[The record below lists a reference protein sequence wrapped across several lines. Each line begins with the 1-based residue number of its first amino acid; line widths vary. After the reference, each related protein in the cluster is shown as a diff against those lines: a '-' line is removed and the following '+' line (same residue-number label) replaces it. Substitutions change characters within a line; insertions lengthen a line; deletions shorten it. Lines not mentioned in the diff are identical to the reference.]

1 MFSFLQRILSFLPCN
16 YCNKA
21 VEVERWTAGLREL
34 IAFLIY
40 KQLYPV
46 KKKPKQTVIK
56 NMTLMLQVL
65 FDTTKFMVSD
75 N

>member
-46 KKKPKQTVIK
+46 QKNPNKLIK